1 MLLSRWILKADP
13 DHGLAMLLEMHPPL
27 APEVVVQM
35 LNAFAPAFCAQY
47 LETAMNE
54 GIAKEQEFQTELA
67 MIYLR
72 LALDGGQEK
81 PDAGKQVAHLHLH
94 AGLPASV
101 VVM

>member
-1 MLLSRWILKADP
+1 
-13 DHGLAMLLEMHPPL
+13 MLLEMRPPL

-47 LETAMNE
+47 LETAINE

-81 PDAGKQVAHLHLH
+81 PYAGEQVAYLHLH
-94 AGLPASV
+94 ASHRAFV
-101 VVM
+101 VVK